1 MVQKQSRSVP
11 VMRTVL
17 EAVAARLRERDE
29 QLLRIPE
36 VCRATGVNYGSV
48 YHHFGSRDG
57 VIEAAYEMLFTEII
71 ERDLATVRHAVE
83 TTATFDGF
91 LLAMQ
96 EILDTVSSGAD
107 RHTSRAMRLRIVA
120 ASLTRPALR
129 AVISTAQASLT
140 AELAGI
146 VMICQ
151 EQGWVRRDLSARSI
165 AVILQVVIFGRNLDD
180 LSAEPIPE
188 EEWSTFMF
196 QLLTLLL
203 TPP

>member
-17 EAVAARLRERDE
+17 ETVAARLRERDE

-48 YHHFGSRDG
+48 YHHFGSREG
-57 VIEAAYEMLFTEII
+57 VIEAAYKMMFTEII
-71 ERDLATVRHAVE
+71 EQDLAMVRHAVE
-83 TTATFDGF
+83 TSAAFDGF

-96 EILDTVSSGAD
+96 GILDTVSSGAD
-107 RHTSRAMRLRIVA
+107 RRTSRAMRLRIVA
-120 ASLTRPALR
+120 ASVTRPALR

-140 AELAGI
+140 TELAGI
-146 VMICQ
+146 VAICQ
-151 EQGWVRRDLSARSI
+151 EQGWIRRDLSARSI

-188 EEWSTFMF
+188 EEWSAFMF